1 MSDNVFNTKSRWIC
15 LGFDNSADAQTLTFN
30 DPGTIVEP
38 TYSNYAVLQNKYLI
52 DFQNTGSTSVDGKP
66 FPTIQGIYYL
76 NLSFTT
82 SEGGN
87 INATIVVDFFY
98 RDKDDASDTT
108 TFISSSEY
116 TAKGNNKWAINVN
129 TIVDLRGIYDSN
141 KYIGYQFREDTGE
154 LGEFELLLERAVL
167 TIVKIF

>member
-1 MSDNVFNTKSRWIC
+1 MFLAKLGIKLGVVSDAPSREAWMR
-15 LGFDNSADAQTLTFN
+15 
-30 DPGTIVEP
+30 
-38 TYSNYAVLQNKYLI
+38 
-52 DFQNTGSTSVDGKP
+52 
-66 FPTIQGIYYL
+66 IYYL

-82 SEGGN
+82 SQGGN
-87 INATIVVDFFY
+87 QNATIVVDFFY
-98 RDKDDASDTT
+98 RNKDDASDST

-129 TIVDLRGIYDSN
+129 TIVDLRGIYDPD

>member
-1 MSDNVFNTKSRWIC
+1 MSDNVFNTQSRWIC
-15 LGFDNSADAQTLTFN
+15 LGFDSSASSQTLSIT
-30 DPGTIVEP
+30 PGDIVEP

-87 INATIVVDFFY
+87 QNATIVVDFFY
-98 RDKDDASDTT
+98 RDKDNSSDTT

-141 KYIGYQFREDTGE
+141 KYIGYQFRENSGE
-154 LGEFELLLERAVL
+154 KEVELELERAVL